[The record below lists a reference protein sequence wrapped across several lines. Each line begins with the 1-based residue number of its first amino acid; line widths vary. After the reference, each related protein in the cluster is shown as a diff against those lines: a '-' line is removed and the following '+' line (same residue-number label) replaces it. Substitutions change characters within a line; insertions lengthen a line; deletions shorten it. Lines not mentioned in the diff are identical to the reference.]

1 VLARAVAAAEDEP
14 CMSTRTILV
23 VNAGAATL
31 ALIRAALAP
40 DGYAVLDAAGDQPV
54 LDAMRA
60 HRPDLVLQ
68 DLGHRGEDGVALLPQ
83 LRALPGG
90 SALSV
95 VALLG
100 SLSEWAPDEIA
111 RADFTD
117 YLVKPLEPSRLR
129 QTVRIYLAPLQQQAE
144 HLFAAAPLSP
154 SS

>member
-1 VLARAVAAAEDEP
+1 
-14 CMSTRTILV
+14 MSTRTILV
-23 VNAGAATL
+23 INAGASTL

-40 DGYAVLDAAGDQPV
+40 EGYAVLDAAGDQPA

-68 DLGHRGEDGVALLPQ
+68 DVGHRGEDGVALLGR

-90 SALSV
+90 SEVSII
-95 VALLG
+95 ALLG
-100 SLSEWAPDEIA
+100 SLAAWQSAEIA

-129 QTVRIYLAPLQQQAE
+129 QTIRT
-144 HLFAAAPLSP
+144 HLRRDPVP
-154 SS
+154 S

>member
-1 VLARAVAAAEDEP
+1 
-14 CMSTRTILV
+14 MSAPTILV
-23 VNAGAATL
+23 VNAGASTL

-40 DGYAVLDAAGDQPV
+40 DGYAVVDAAGGRPV

-68 DLGHRGEDGVALLPQ
+68 DVGHRAEDGVALLGR

-90 SALSV
+90 SEVSI

-100 SLSEWAPDEIA
+100 SLADWEPAEIA

-117 YLVKPLEPSRLR
+117 YLVKPLEPARLR
-129 QTVRIYLAPLQQQAE
+129 QTVRAYLRREQG
-144 HLFAAAPLSP
+144 P
-154 SS
+154 S

>member
-1 VLARAVAAAEDEP
+1 MVVRAVPAAQDEP
-14 CMSTRTILV
+14 RMSTRTILV
-23 VNAGAATL
+23 INAGASTL

-40 DGYAVLDAAGDQPV
+40 DGYAVLDAAGGQPA
-54 LDAMRA
+54 LNAMRA

-100 SLSEWAPDEIA
+100 SLSEWEPDEIA

-117 YLVKPLEPSRLR
+117 YLVKPLEPARLR
-129 QTVRIYLAPLQQQAE
+129 QTVRTYLRREPAP
-144 HLFAAAPLSP
+144 S
-154 SS
+154 

>member
-1 VLARAVAAAEDEP
+1 
-14 CMSTRTILV
+14 MTTRTILV
-23 VNAGAATL
+23 INAGASTL

-40 DGYAVLDAAGDQPV
+40 DGYTVLDAAGGQPA
-54 LDAMRA
+54 LDAMRN

-68 DLGHRGEDGVALLPQ
+68 ALGHHGEDGVALLRQ

-100 SLSEWAPDEIA
+100 SLSEWEPAEIA

-129 QTVRIYLAPLQQQAE
+129 QTVRTHLRQDPL
-144 HLFAAAPLSP
+144 P
-154 SS
+154 S